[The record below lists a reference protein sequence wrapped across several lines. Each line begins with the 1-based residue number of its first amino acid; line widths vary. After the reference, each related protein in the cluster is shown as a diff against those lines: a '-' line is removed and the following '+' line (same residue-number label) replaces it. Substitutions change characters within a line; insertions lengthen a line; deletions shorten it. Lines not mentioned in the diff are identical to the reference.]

1 MKHLKQNT
9 KSSMKKKPN
18 RCGSVVLEEE
28 NAEYDPKNKI
38 PTVKRNTGAVFLFR
52 LQDNFTALKDQWMGP
67 SPAKYWTRVPFPHL
81 KH

>member
-38 PTVKRNTGAVFLFR
+38 PTVKQHWGCV
-52 LQDNFTALKDQWMGP
+52 
-67 SPAKYWTRVPFPHL
+67 SV
-81 KH
+81 